1 MAACTLAL
9 SPSSAKV
16 AVCKRTFLRASSHGP
31 TLAQRITGAASA
43 TESAGVAAA
52 KGLTG
57 KGKAWG
63 KEAMKAI
70 PCARQ
75 LGVNGTIRVP
85 AQAHPGIFAG
95 MGGRLLCRGHGSSN
109 MGECALQLSHATPAR
124 TELIGQGPGEYR
136 RAPTFVL
143 VGGLLGSKAWCAA
156 I

>member
-31 TLAQRITGAASA
+31 TRAQRITGAASA

-75 LGVNGTIRVP
+75 LGGQWHNSS
-85 AQAHPGIFAG
+85 AG
-95 MGGRLLCRGHGSSN
+95 ASTSGHLWGYGR
-109 MGECALQLSHATPAR
+109 
-124 TELIGQGPGEYR
+124 
-136 RAPTFVL
+136 
-143 VGGLLGSKAWCAA
+143 
-156 I
+156 